1 MLRAHGQ
8 TAVTHGRQDL
18 ADRTFVH
25 FDAKA
30 PLDLLAQI
38 NPPPA
43 NDLVQRRIG
52 PSLDERGELRPLVL

>member
-8 TAVTHGRQDL
+8 AAETHGRQDL

-30 PLDLLAQI
+30 SLDLIAQI
-38 NPPPA
+38 NPAPA

-52 PSLDERGELRPLVL
+52 ASLD